1 MNTTKY
7 NKPLRLGALAL
18 VAAAALSACGGSDGV
33 EPSVE
38 PRLELSLSGLE
49 DLGPAAVY
57 EGWLIVN
64 GAPVTTGRFTVNA
77 AGQLSQSR
85 FAVAR
90 DKADAATTFV
100 LTIEPAVNDVPAP
113 TDTHLLAGDF
123 NVGKTSASLSIAHP
137 AALGTN
143 FSTATASF
151 ILTTPTS
158 AATDDE
164 DQGIWF
170 LNMVNGAPQPSVVAP
185 TLPKGWVYEGWVVV
199 NGKPIS
205 TGRFT
210 KFNVADSDGG
220 GPAAGPLGSPPF
232 PGQDFVNPPTK
243 LPGGMAVISVEPELD
258 NNPAPFTL
266 KPLVGPIGAAL
277 APMAQTLNNTV
288 GTGATLPR
296 GSVTLSR

>member
-7 NKPLRLGALAL
+7 NKSLRLGVLAL
-18 VAAAALSACGGSDGV
+18 VAVAALSACGGGDSA
-33 EPSVE
+33 EPS
-38 PRLELSLSGLE
+38 LELNLIGLE
-49 DLGPAAVY
+49 DLGSSAVY

-64 GAPVTTGRFTVNA
+64 GTPVTTGRFSVNA

-90 DKADAATTFV
+90 DKADAASAFV

-113 TDTHLLAGDF
+113 TDTHMLAGDF
-123 NVGKTSASLSIAHP
+123 NATKTSATLSIAHP

-143 FSTATASF
+143 FSTAAASF

-158 AATDDE
+158 VATDDE
-164 DQGIWF
+164 DLGIWF
-170 LNMVNGAPQPSVVAP
+170 LNMVNGAPQPSIVAP

-199 NGKPIS
+199 NGNPIS

-210 KFNVADSDGG
+210 ALNVADSDGA

-232 PGQDFVNPPTK
+232 PGQDFVNPPIK
-243 LPGGMAVISVEPELD
+243 LPGGMAVISVEPEMD
-258 NNPAPFTL
+258 NSTAPFTL

-277 APMAQTLNNTV
+277 APTVQTLNNTV

-296 GSVTLSR
+296 GSVTLTR

>member
-1 MNTTKY
+1 MNTSKY
-7 NKPLRLGALAL
+7 NNFLRLGALAL

-33 EPSVE
+33 EPS
-38 PRLELSLSGLE
+38 LDLSLSGLE
-49 DLGPAAVY
+49 DLGPTAVY
-57 EGWLIVN
+57 EGWLIVK

-85 FAVAR
+85 FAVTR
-90 DKADAATTFV
+90 EQADAAATFV
-100 LTIEPAVNDVPAP
+100 LTIEPAQNDVPAP

-123 NVGKTSASLSIAHP
+123 DASKTSATLSMAHP

-158 AATDDE
+158 AATNDE

-170 LNMVNGAPQPSVVAP
+170 LNMVNGAPQASVVAP

-210 KFNVADSDGG
+210 KFNVADSDGA
-220 GPAAGPLGSPPF
+220 GPTAGPLGSPPF
-232 PGQDFVNPPTK
+232 PGQDFINPPVK
-243 LPGGMAVISVEPELD
+243 LPGGMAVISVEPEVD
-258 NNPAPFTL
+258 NSPAPFTL

-277 APMAQTLNNTV
+277 APTAQTMNNTV